1 MNIENLSDYELV
13 EFVNDLQNTVI
24 DENSIVRKVT
34 KQYYKTDMA
43 LEMSLVAIKVLFEM
57 SKRFQTYS
65 PYICLEEVIDGVE
78 NLH

>member
-13 EFVNDLQNTVI
+13 EFVNDFQKTVI

-43 LEMSLVAIKVLFEM
+43 LEISLVAIKVLFEM

-65 PYICLEEVIDGVE
+65 PHICLED
-78 NLH
+78 